1 MAHSSGFEP
10 SRQQALRWDAH
21 ACLPLHPEASL
32 DPLIRYADA
41 GLHYVSINVGMDLN
55 PLEQVMRVLSAF
67 RERIEAHPAL
77 TLVSDLK
84 SLRAER
90 ASPQPR
96 LTVGF
101 DLEGALPLIGAPT
114 MVSLYHA
121 LGVRQVHLA
130 YNRNN
135 HAAGGCHDRE
145 RPLSELGG
153 HFVDAINRAG
163 ILMDCAHNGAQTSLD
178 IAQRSRAPVVL
189 SHANPRS
196 LIDHERNVSDEVI
209 CAIANTGGVICLNG
223 VSWFLG
229 ERSPSVDRLIDHVM
243 YVVARVGVRHTGIGL
258 DTCFVERHLN
268 DDPPP
273 PYDPS
278 YWWPERSGYVDGLGR
293 AEFIQPEAW
302 SRLPEKLKARGLS
315 SAEVNLI
322 LGENMARVLAE
333 VEQVSLVLKA
343 ET

>member
-1 MAHSSGFEP
+1 MNK
-10 SRQQALRWDAH
+10 QALRWDAH
-21 ACLPLHPEASL
+21 ACLPLHPGASFE
-32 DPLIRYADA
+32 PLIRYAEA

-67 RERIEAHPAL
+67 RERVKEHPEL

-90 ASPQPR
+90 ASPRPR

-135 HAAGGCHDRE
+135 HAAGGCHDLE
-145 RPLSELGG
+145 APLSELGG
-153 HFVDAINRAG
+153 RFVDAINRAG
-163 ILMDCAHNGAQTSLD
+163 ILMDCAHNGARTTLD
-178 IAQRSRAPVVL
+178 VAQRSRAPVVL

-196 LIDHERNVSDEVI
+196 LVDHERNVSDEVI
-209 CAIANTGGVICLNG
+209 SAVAMTGGVICLNG

-229 ERSPSVDRLIDHVM
+229 AGAPSVERLVDHVM
-243 YVVARVGVRHTGIGL
+243 YVVARVGVTHTGVGL
-258 DTCFVERHLN
+258 DTCFTEPHLN

-293 AEFIQPEAW
+293 AQFLQPEVWRA
-302 SRLPEKLKARGLS
+302 LPERLIARGLS
-315 SAEVNLI
+315 SAEVDLI
-322 LGENMARVLAE
+322 LGENMARVFGQ
-333 VEQVSLVLKA
+333 VEQVAIELKA
-343 ET
+343 KA